1 MLRLHNT
8 FRQFRIEYAEKGRE
22 PKVSSNKIGIA
33 LVEGYKQYGGYQLNK
48 PDLRREMEAEC
59 NHVAAGRKYEEIMT
73 SHSGKDAPV
82 PRNGNSGKRT
92 AGRSRRSPLPR
103 LGSSN
108 TTTQDASPLANA
120 ASVIT
125 KWRLQ
130 EINARG
136 NNNARRKM
144 VYCNTCSAG
153 WNLLGRVQ
161 FHRKARTA
169 ALQSSAAPFATTKFK
184 VMRGEGYE
192 GNGYHV
198 CPKCFSI
205 QWTTGSLKRSFVVSR
220 SAHHLRIGQWDTG
233 RRREVFP
240 CPFAIL
246 VAEDRADNTGNACAR
261 HLWGTCCLQ
270 QVCHKSALSVH
281 SSGCPRMSQTVSIPE
296 GDENQNTICPTCS
309 TGGRLS
315 SRQVHLETEA
325 FRHIS
330 VGNAPSG
337 VLRRGISTRVGY
349 PFNRTKCK
357 HGQGNNEV
365 GRTMW

>member
-136 NNNARRKM
+136 NNNTRRKM

-153 WNLLGRVQ
+153 CPNCWGEYC
-161 FHRKARTA
+161 FTWKARTA
-169 ALQSSAAPFATTKFK
+169 ASNQARPICNYQLK

-192 GNGYHV
+192 GNGWHV

-205 QWTTGSLKRSFVVSR
+205 QLDHGVSEEKFLLFPVSTPLCALASGTPGGDVKYSRALLPSWWRKTAQTT
-220 SAHHLRIGQWDTG
+220 
-233 RRREVFP
+233 
-240 CPFAIL
+240 
-246 VAEDRADNTGNACAR
+246 
-261 HLWGTCCLQ
+261 
-270 QVCHKSALSVH
+270 
-281 SSGCPRMSQTVSIPE
+281 
-296 GDENQNTICPTCS
+296 
-309 TGGRLS
+309 
-315 SRQVHLETEA
+315 LERCVRKT
-325 FRHIS
+325 S
-330 VGNAPSG
+330 VGY
-337 VLRRGISTRVGY
+337 VLSATSMPQERAVRTLIWLPKDVSDSVDPRG
-349 PFNRTKCK
+349 
-357 HGQGNNEV
+357 
-365 GRTMW
+365 